1 MLRAEP
7 EMEKYQQQ
15 KLLGKG
21 SYGAAYLVVN
31 KQTGM
36 KYVVKE
42 IQIASLP
49 PAQKQA
55 AQQEA
60 EVRQQ

>member
-1 MLRAEP
+1 
-7 EMEKYQQQ
+7 MEKYQQH

-21 SYGAAYLVVN
+21 SYGAAYLVSH
-31 KQTGM
+31 KQTGA

-42 IQIASLP
+42 IQIAQLP

-60 EVRQQ
+60 EVRKKK

>member
-1 MLRAEP
+1 MD
-7 EMEKYQQQ
+7 KYQLG

-21 SYGAAYLVVN
+21 SYGAAYLVTS
-31 KQTGM
+31 KQTGA
-36 KYVVKE
+36 KYVIKE
-42 IQIASLP
+42 IQISQLP

-60 EVRQQ
+60 EVCS